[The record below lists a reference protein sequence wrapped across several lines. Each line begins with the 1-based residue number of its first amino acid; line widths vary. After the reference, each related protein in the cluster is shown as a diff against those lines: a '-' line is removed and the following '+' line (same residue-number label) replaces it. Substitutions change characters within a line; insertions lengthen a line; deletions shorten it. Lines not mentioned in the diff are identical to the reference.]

1 MLTLT
6 ENAVMVIRDLAAQ
19 QGAPQVAGV
28 RISADDGMDTFAIQA
43 VPEPQPGDQVIEDL
57 AARVFLDAEAARLL
71 DDKALDAGLDDQ
83 GEVEFAIL
91 ERPW

>member
-19 QGAPQVAGV
+19 QGNPQVAGV
-28 RISADDGMDTFAIQA
+28 RISADDGMDSFVIEA
-43 VPEPQPGDQVIEDL
+43 VPEPEPGDQVIEDL
-57 AARVFLDAEAARLL
+57 GARAFLDAEAAQTL
-71 DDKALDAGLDDQ
+71 DDKALDAGIDDQ

-91 ERPW
+91 ERPR